1 MPEFWKSAGFHLVK
15 VDAQGWLE
23 VTPDYVRAYLTR
35 PEVHPV
41 DESCDNEH
49 RLFDALMA
57 DPYRAV
63 DDKEIAA
70 IADADAR
77 ANYRLVL
84 RFRDLLVSAGTVE
97 GAYLGLIRSDRIDLP
112 PVFLDQMAHL
122 VLRNVLSDC
131 SDPMRLRAAELF
143 FRDQNVSVPDGRIML
158 ADDEIVGMRAEAGG
172 LGQLL
177 TLTNTP
183 AKSVELD
190 VLGEDNKEI
199 YWQRS
204 DRFDT
209 VIDFRFTQPAL
220 DAFGRVVEAWIR
232 HFLGVEVRVQP
243 MQSIKDANWSWH
255 VGLDSEAT
263 AILNALYEGR
273 EVSLDDMSRIIALF
287 RMEFRD
293 PGVSIETMRR
303 KPVYLGMAMTAGGKL
318 RMKPQNILVNLPL
331 KPDDRAVGRNRAS

>member
-1 MPEFWKSAGFHLVK
+1 MPDFWKAAGFHLVR
-15 VDAQGWLE
+15 VNAQGWLE
-23 VTPDYVRAYLTR
+23 VTPDYLRAYLTR
-35 PEVHPV
+35 PEVHPKE
-41 DESCDNEH
+41 ESCDNEH

-57 DPYRAV
+57 DPYRPV
-63 DDKEIAA
+63 GDGEIAA

-77 ANYRLVL
+77 DNYRLVL
-84 RFRDLLVSAGTVE
+84 RFRDLLVGAGTVE
-97 GAYLGLIRSDRIDLP
+97 GAYLGLIRSDRIELP
-112 PVFLDQMAHL
+112 PVFLDQMVHL
-122 VLRNVLSDC
+122 MLRNVLGGC
-131 SDPMRLRAAELF
+131 ADPIRLRAAELF

-177 TLTNTP
+177 ALAGTA

-209 VIDFRFTQPAL
+209 VIDFRFTQPAP
-220 DAFGRVVEAWIR
+220 DAFARVIEAWVK
-232 HFLGVEVRVQP
+232 HFLGVAVRVQP
-243 MQSIKDANWSWH
+243 LQSITDRHWTWH

-273 EVSLDDMSRIIALF
+273 EVSFDDMGRIVALF

-293 PGVSIETMRR
+293 ADVTVETMRR

-331 KPDDRAVGRNRAS
+331 KPDDRAVSRSRAS